1 MPSEE
6 KTSRRVVAIGISLH
20 HTPKKGRFKSP
31 FSREHYLY
39 VPISIFREMNFYRN
53 FFLTLLLA
61 LPCFTHAQNFD
72 WVRTVNGSLM
82 DECNDV
88 TVSSNTGFIYS
99 TGYFT
104 TSTDFPN
111 GMDTLTVTSF
121 NNCAYVAKYDVYGD
135 IIWLKTLPSS
145 TNGKSKGNGIA
156 VDANDNVIVVGDF
169 NGSIDFDPADST
181 ENIQTAT
188 NSDAFIWKL
197 DLNGNFQWVK
207 RVNSSY
213 EVAAFGVTAD
223 TNNNIVF
230 SGLYNN
236 SASMPGAFSLS
247 DNDNRGYICKL
258 DSAGNYQWVN
268 SLMDVPGDI
277 YPSNVRAD
285 ADNNYYVTGAYVQN
299 SSPTIGFLQKVST
312 NGQDSWRVELG
323 NPSGVGFIN
332 DVVCSPYGV
341 FVCGSFKNQASI
353 GGAVGSHFVTSNGNY
368 FDALA
373 FKLNRENGQPI
384 WSTTFG
390 SSSDDYGS
398 AINTDANG
406 NVYVA
411 GRFRGTAN
419 YANMPQATLT
429 ANGSDAYVW
438 KLDYTGEGIG
448 GYSLTNAVDDEIT
461 TSAICTATDGAIY
474 VAGRSYGTTDF
485 DHDLIDMEEHTSYGY
500 SDGYLHRTTDCD
512 AFLQPAAQE
521 VIFCQ
526 EDSVEINGV
535 YYSEPQLLT
544 TDSLISQWGCDSIIT
559 FQLMNYLT
567 NAYAFYSICR
577 GDSIMTASG
586 MVHEAG
592 EYVSE
597 YTSFHGCDSSFIEI
611 VEWIPSSHIFETYTL
626 CQDSLLSIYN
636 ETITAAGEY
645 LFLVENT
652 QTTCRDTV
660 SVSVNLTSI
669 TGEVAQQGNTLVA
682 EETAY
687 GYAWLDC
694 MTGAIIPGANNQQ
707 YSPDNS
713 GSYAVI
719 INNEGC
725 QLTGSC
731 VDIEVIGIEEAAAVG
746 IEIYPN
752 PADDLCYI
760 RSIGSG
766 IIQIELM
773 DATGKEV
780 KTVNIIDS
788 KDSTYTLHLH
798 EIPSGIYTLLLT
810 LSNQNTRLVRLA
822 IQ

>member
-1 MPSEE
+1 
-6 KTSRRVVAIGISLH
+6 
-20 HTPKKGRFKSP
+20 
-31 FSREHYLY
+31 
-39 VPISIFREMNFYRN
+39 
-53 FFLTLLLA
+53 
-61 LPCFTHAQNFD
+61 
-72 WVRTVNGSLM
+72 M

-88 TVSSNTGFIYS
+88 TVSKNTGYIYA

-104 TSTDFPN
+104 ASADFPN
-111 GMDTLTVTSF
+111 GPDTLTVTSF
-121 NNCAYVAKYDVYGD
+121 NNCAYVAKYSVYGSL
-135 IIWLKTLPSS
+135 IWLKTLPSS
-145 TNGKSKGNGIA
+145 TNGKSRGNGIA

-197 DLNGNFQWVK
+197 DLDGNFQWVK

-213 EVAAFGVTAD
+213 EVAAYGVTAD
-223 TNNNIVF
+223 TSNNIVF
-230 SGLYNN
+230 SGLYSN

-268 SLMDVPGDI
+268 SLTDVPGDI

-312 NGQDSWRVELG
+312 NGEDSWRVELG

-353 GGAVGSHFVTSNGNY
+353 GGAVGSHFVESNGNY

-373 FKLNRENGQPI
+373 FKLNRQNGQPI

-398 AINTDANG
+398 AIHTDANG

-411 GRFRGTAN
+411 GRFQGTAN
-419 YANMPQATLT
+419 YANIPQATLT

-448 GYSLTNAVDDEIT
+448 GYSLTNGVTDEIT

-474 VAGRSYGTTDF
+474 LAGRSYGTTDF
-485 DHDLIDMEEHTSYGY
+485 DHDLIVMEEHASYGY

-526 EDSVEINGV
+526 GDSVQIDGI
-535 YYSEPQLLT
+535 YYSEPQLLISDT
-544 TDSLISQWGCDSIIT
+544 LNSQWGCDSLIT
-559 FQLMNYLT
+559 YQLMHYLT
-567 NAYAFYSICR
+567 NEYEFYAICQ
-577 GDSIMTASG
+577 GDSVMTASG
-586 MVHEAG
+586 MAYEPG
-592 EYVSE
+592 EYVTE
-597 YTSFHGCDSSFIEI
+597 YTSLLGCDSSFIEI
-611 VEWIPSSHIFETYTL
+611 VDWIPSSHSFENYTL
-626 CQDSLLSIYN
+626 CQDSVLNIYN
-636 ETITAAGEY
+636 ETITAAGNY
-645 LFLVENT
+645 QFLIENMET
-652 QTTCRDTV
+652 WCRDTV
-660 SVSVNLTSI
+660 SVSVEVV
-669 TGEVAQQGNTLVA
+669 TGIGNVTLQGNTLLA
-682 EETAY
+682 EDLAD

-694 MTGAIIPGANNQQ
+694 TANAIIPGTNNQQ
-707 YSPDNS
+707 FSPTLS

-719 INNEGC
+719 LNNEGC
-725 QLTGSC
+725 EVIGPC
-731 VDIEVIGIEEAAAVG
+731 VDIEIVG
-746 IEIYPN
+746 VNEIIANEIEIYPN
-752 PADDLCYI
+752 PAHDVCYI
-760 RSIGSG
+760 QSTGAN
-766 IIQIELM
+766 IIQIELY
-773 DATGKEV
+773 DSIGQALKNSGAKSIGNSQFLLELQGIPPGVYTIIISFNDQAKVVRNISV
-780 KTVNIIDS
+780 K
-788 KDSTYTLHLH
+788 
-798 EIPSGIYTLLLT
+798 
-810 LSNQNTRLVRLA
+810 
-822 IQ
+822 

>member
-1 MPSEE
+1 
-6 KTSRRVVAIGISLH
+6 
-20 HTPKKGRFKSP
+20 
-31 FSREHYLY
+31 
-39 VPISIFREMNFYRN
+39 
-53 FFLTLLLA
+53 
-61 LPCFTHAQNFD
+61 
-72 WVRTVNGSLM
+72 M

-88 TVSSNTGFIYS
+88 TVSKNTGYIYA

-104 TSTDFPN
+104 ASADFPN
-111 GMDTLTVTSF
+111 GPDTLTVTSF
-121 NNCAYVAKYDVYGD
+121 NNCAYVAKYNVYGD

-197 DLNGNFQWVK
+197 DLDGNFQWVK

-213 EVAAFGVTAD
+213 EVAAYGVTAD
-223 TNNNIVF
+223 TSNNIVF
-230 SGLYNN
+230 SGLYSN

-268 SLMDVPGDI
+268 SLTDVPGDI

-398 AINTDANG
+398 AIHTDANG

-419 YANMPQATLT
+419 YANIPQATLT

-448 GYSLTNAVDDEIT
+448 GYSLTNGVDDEIT

-485 DHDLIDMEEHTSYGY
+485 DHDLIDMEEHTAYGY

-512 AFLQPAAQE
+512 AFLQPAAQQLF
-521 VIFCQ
+521 FCQ
-526 EDSVEINGV
+526 GDSIEVNGEL
-535 YYSEPQLLT
+535 YDEPQLIT
-544 TDSLISQWGCDSIIT
+544 TDSLTSHWGCDSILT
-559 FQLMNYLT
+559 VQLSNHP
-567 NAYAFYSICR
+567 NAEYAFYSLCH
-577 GDSIMTASG
+577 GDSITITAG
-586 MVHEAG
+586 LVFEAG
-592 EYVSE
+592 EYVTD
-597 YTSFHGCDSSFIEI
+597 YTSSQGCDSSL
-611 VEWIPSSHIFETYTL
+611 VEFVDWIPSSHFFENYSL
-626 CQDSLLSIYN
+626 CPDSVLTIYN
-636 ETITAAGEY
+636 ETIADAGSY
-645 LFLVENT
+645 QFFIENSE
-652 QTTCRDTV
+652 TTCTDTV
-660 SVSVNLTSI
+660 TVEISLTTL
-669 TGEVAQQGNTLVA
+669 TGNVTQQGNTLIA
-682 EETAY
+682 AETAD

-694 MTGAIIPGANNQQ
+694 NTNEIIAGANSQQ
-707 YSPDNS
+707 FSPALS
-713 GSYAVI
+713 GSYAVVI
-719 INNEGC
+719 SNEGC
-725 QLTGSC
+725 GVTGPC
-731 VDIEVIGIEEAAAVG
+731 LDIEIVGVEETKAEE

-752 PADDLCYI
+752 PAHDACCI
-760 RSIGSG
+760 RSWSRTIHH
-766 IIQIELM
+766 IELF
-773 DATGKEV
+773 DSRG
-780 KTVNIIDS
+780 KTVKHTGSSPIANGQFELSFRDV
-788 KDSTYTLHLH
+788 
-798 EIPSGIYTLLLT
+798 PAGVYTLLITFSDQATAVRKLT
-810 LSNQNTRLVRLA
+810 VH
-822 IQ
+822 

>member
-1 MPSEE
+1 
-6 KTSRRVVAIGISLH
+6 
-20 HTPKKGRFKSP
+20 
-31 FSREHYLY
+31 
-39 VPISIFREMNFYRN
+39 
-53 FFLTLLLA
+53 
-61 LPCFTHAQNFD
+61 
-72 WVRTVNGSLM
+72 M

-88 TVSSNTGFIYS
+88 TVSKNTGYIYA

-104 TSTDFPN
+104 ASADFPN
-111 GMDTLTVTSF
+111 GPDTLTVTSF
-121 NNCAYVAKYDVYGD
+121 NNCAYVAKYNVYGD

-197 DLNGNFQWVK
+197 DLDGNFQWVK

-213 EVAAFGVTAD
+213 EVAAYGVTAD
-223 TNNNIVF
+223 TSNNIVF
-230 SGLYNN
+230 SGLYSN

-268 SLMDVPGDI
+268 SLTDVPGDI

-398 AINTDANG
+398 AIHTDANG

-419 YANMPQATLT
+419 YANIPQATLT

-448 GYSLTNAVDDEIT
+448 GYSLTNGVDDEIT

-485 DHDLIDMEEHTSYGY
+485 DHDLIDMEEHTAYGY

-512 AFLQPAAQE
+512 AFLQPATQQLF
-521 VIFCQ
+521 FCQ
-526 EDSVEINGV
+526 GDSIEVNGEF
-535 YYSEPQLLT
+535 YDEPQLIT
-544 TDSLISQWGCDSIIT
+544 TDSLTSHWGCDSILT
-559 FQLMNYLT
+559 VQLSNHP
-567 NAYAFYSICR
+567 NAEYAFYSLCH
-577 GDSIMTASG
+577 GDSITITAG
-586 MVHEAG
+586 LVFEAG
-592 EYVSE
+592 EYGTDYIS
-597 YTSFHGCDSSFIEI
+597 SHGCDSSL
-611 VEWIPSSHIFETYTL
+611 VEVVDWIPSSHTFEYYNL
-626 CQDSLLSIYN
+626 CQDSVLTIYN
-636 ETITAAGEY
+636 NTITTEGDY
-645 LFLVENT
+645 SFLVENA
-652 QTTCRDTV
+652 QTGCRDTV
-660 SVSVNLTSI
+660 SVN
-669 TGEVAQQGNTLVA
+669 VAFIGMIGTVTQQGNTLIA
-682 EETAY
+682 DETAD
-687 GYAWLDC
+687 GYAWIDC
-694 MTGAIIPGANNQQ
+694 NTNEIMAGATSQQ
-707 YSPDNS
+707 FSPTTS
-713 GSYAVI
+713 GSYAVMLI
-719 INNEGC
+719 QDGC
-725 QLTGSC
+725 ESIGTC
-731 VDIEVIGIEEAAAVG
+731 VDIEIVG
-746 IEIYPN
+746 VWETADKHMEIYPN
-752 PADDLCYI
+752 PADDFCHVQML
-760 RSIGSG
+760 GPAMV
-766 IIQIELM
+766 QFELF
-773 DATGKEV
+773 DNTGRAIKNGVLMQTAEGLYLLSLSEV
-780 KTVNIIDS
+780 
-788 KDSTYTLHLH
+788 
-798 EIPSGIYTLLLT
+798 PSGIYTLLV
-810 LSNQNTRLVRLA
+810 SHDDQLA
-822 IQ
+822 RISRIGVK